1 VVPNGV
7 RTSPPL
13 CVVASIIE
21 WVSGGRNVNEPFLW
35 TCPTCEKGAT
45 VTSANRDHE
54 LVLLDKVNADGP
66 RGAVSVFVVCPNP
79 ECRRFSLY
87 VLLYK
92 VEPTTKV
99 TPRGRVYNVTGIE
112 PLGAWRLVPASAAKA
127 FPDYIPEQIREDY
140 TQASLIRELSPK
152 ASATLARRCLQGM
165 IRDFYGVRKDR
176 LKDEIEAMQ
185 DRVDP
190 LTWGAIDAVR
200 SVGNIGAHME
210 KDINVIIDV
219 EPGEA
224 ALLIG
229 LIERLIED
237 WYIARHEREKH
248 LKEIVVLKDAKERER
263 HP

>member
-1 VVPNGV
+1 M
-7 RTSPPL
+7 
-13 CVVASIIE
+13 
-21 WVSGGRNVNEPFLW
+21 
-35 TCPTCEKGAT
+35 
-45 VTSANRDHE
+45 
-54 LVLLDKVNADGP
+54 
-66 RGAVSVFVVCPNP
+66 FVVCPNP
-79 ECRRFSLY
+79 ECNRFSLY
-87 VLLYK
+87 VLLYNAN
-92 VEPTTKV
+92 PTNTT
-99 TPRGRVYNVTGIE
+99 TPKGRVYELLGVE
-112 PLGAWRLVPASAAKA
+112 PLGAWRLVPASATKA

-140 TQASLIRELSPK
+140 TQATLIRELSPK

-165 IRDFYGVRKDR
+165 IRDFYEVKKNR
-176 LKDEIEAMQ
+176 LKDEIEAIQ

-210 KDINVIIDV
+210 KDINVIVDV

-248 LKEIVVLKDAKERER
+248 LKEIVALKDAKEQER
-263 HP
+263 HPRTLS